1 MLFLEEKGPAV
12 RVACA
17 AGLLVL
23 GEAVGFTLAQQGF
36 AEVWPWMGFA
46 AFVGGLAAYGL
57 LKLFAQDAEG
67 DGGLGGGAGL

>member
-23 GEAVGFTLAQQGF
+23 GEAVGFALAQQGF
-36 AEVWPWMGFA
+36 AEAWP
-46 AFVGGLAAYGL
+46 
-57 LKLFAQDAEG
+57 
-67 DGGLGGGAGL
+67 